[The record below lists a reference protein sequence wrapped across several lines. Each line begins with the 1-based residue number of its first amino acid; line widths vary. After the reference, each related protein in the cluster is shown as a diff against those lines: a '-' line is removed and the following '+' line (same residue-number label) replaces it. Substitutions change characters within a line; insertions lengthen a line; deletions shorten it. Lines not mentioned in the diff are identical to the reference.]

1 MRVCVCVCVRMS
13 DILFVGLVSLL
24 CVLLHSTSIDQ
35 NVDNVSLIINAIL
48 ASFLLTDNYFVA
60 NNV

>member
-1 MRVCVCVCVRMS
+1 MS